1 MSLLTFRLW
10 LMESEEGLPMRSLVV
25 WLLPMLVGFPPLDV
39 HAQER
44 IVPKWLNEVKIGL
57 LHHDT
62 GDIFTARSRER
73 GVDFNLEAIF
83 SPLFNILGGAI
94 YPAFGGSLNTAGY
107 TSKGYGG
114 IRWQYE
120 HSTGLFASVG
130 FGGAVHSGT
139 LQFHDEHHKALGS
152 RILFHVP
159 LELGYRFDGKNALS
173 VYLDHISN
181 ANYAHPNEGMD
192 TLGLRYGYR
201 F

>member
-1 MSLLTFRLW
+1 MSLLTFSLW
-10 LMESEEGLPMRSLVV
+10 PTESEEGLPMRGLAA
-25 WLLPMLVGFPPLDV
+25 LLLAMLGNFLPIDV

-62 GDIFTARSRER
+62 GDIFTARNRER

-94 YPAFGGSLNTAGY
+94 YPALGGSLNTAGY

-139 LQFHDEHHKALGS
+139 LQFHDE
-152 RILFHVP
+152 
-159 LELGYRFDGKNALS
+159 
-173 VYLDHISN
+173 
-181 ANYAHPNEGMD
+181 
-192 TLGLRYGYR
+192 
-201 F
+201 